1 MIKEMNVS
9 FIRIKAERGIKM
21 IYGYARISRKTMNI
35 ERQVRNI
42 LAAYPSAQVIKE
54 EYTGTQIEGRKRFV
68 RLCNMVKAGDTIVF
82 DSVSRMSRNAVEGFA
97 AYKELYERGI
107 NLVFLKERHI
117 DTETYRNAAERQ
129 GIDTISTGDEA
140 TDELLETITQGIN
153 RYIMRLAEQQI
164 MLAFLQS
171 EKEVSD
177 LHQRTKEGIETA
189 RRNGKQIGLAK
200 GTKLK
205 IKKEAPA
212 KEAIRKYSKDFE
224 GTLDDAATMK
234 LAGVSHAT
242 YYKYKRELRETLED

>member
-1 MIKEMNVS
+1 
-9 FIRIKAERGIKM
+9 M

-42 LAAYPSAQVIKE
+42 LSAYPSASIVKE

-68 RLCNMVKAGDTIVF
+68 RLCKTVKAGDTIVF
-82 DSVSRMSRNAVEGFA
+82 DSVSRMSRNAEEGFQ

-107 NLVFLKERHI
+107 NLIFLKERHI
-117 DTETYRNAAERQ
+117 DTDTYRNAAERQ
-129 GIDTISTGDEA
+129 GIDTISTGDAA

-153 RYIMRLAEQQI
+153 KYILRLAEQQI

-189 RRNGKQIGLAK
+189 RRNGKQIGQAK
-200 GTKLK
+200 GKKLTV
-205 IKKEAPA
+205 KKEAPA

-234 LAGVSHAT
+234 IAGVSHAT
-242 YYKYKRELRETLED
+242 YYKYKKEMREALAE